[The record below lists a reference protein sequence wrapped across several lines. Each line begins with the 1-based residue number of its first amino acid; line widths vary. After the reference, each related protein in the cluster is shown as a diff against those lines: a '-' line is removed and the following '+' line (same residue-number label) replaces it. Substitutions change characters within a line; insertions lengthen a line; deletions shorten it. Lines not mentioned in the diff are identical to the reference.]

1 MTQPPEQNAGATDT
15 PGTTGSSEP
24 PRNFPPSHLT
34 PPDGAAAT
42 IGVTDAQVEAVS
54 EAGARRGRILAW
66 GLWDWGSA
74 AFNAVVTTF
83 VFTVYLTGESF
94 GPTGTVEA
102 QLGWALAIAG
112 LLIAVLAPITG
123 QRSDT
128 SGRRKLWLAVN
139 TYIVVAITLAMF
151 FVLPAPEYLLLG
163 LFLVAA
169 GNVFFEFAG
178 VNYNAMLVQVSTPR
192 SIGKVSGFGWG
203 MGYVGGIVL
212 LLIVYFGFI
221 QPEVGLFGVTGDN
234 GLDVRVTMVV
244 SAVWFGL
251 FALPVLF
258 AVPEYR
264 NPAAV
269 GREKVGFFASYAR
282 LGRDIKR
289 LWKEQR
295 NTVWFLLASAVFRD
309 GLAGVFTFGGV
320 LAASVFG
327 FSAGEVIIFAIAAN
341 VVAGIS
347 TIAVGALDDKLGAK
361 PVIVTALIGLVV
373 SGLIVFFL
381 HDGGQLVFWTAGL
394 ALCLFVGPA
403 QSASRTFLARLIPA
417 GREGEVFGLYAT
429 TGRAVSFLAPTAFA
443 LFVTIG
449 GEPYYGILGIVLVI
463 ALGLGLLIPVK
474 ATAPRPL
481 SLSKRACRLDPLV
494 ERVVF
499 GQDRPRTTKPVAE
512 SDPFKSSG
520 CASSS
525 AHAAS
530 ARLRPSCAAARR
542 SRRACGS
549 RCGACRSRRARGATA
564 PAARP

>member
-1 MTQPPEQNAGATDT
+1 MTEPTDPAG
-15 PGTTGSSEP
+15 
-24 PRNFPPSHLT
+24 PRNFPP
-34 PPDGAAAT
+34 PPLAPADGAAAA
-42 IGVTDAQVEAVS
+42 IGVTTEQVEAVT
-54 EAGARRGRILAW
+54 EAGARKGRILAW

-83 VFTVYLTGESF
+83 VFTVYLTSDSF
-94 GPTGTVEA
+94 GPSGTVEA

-112 LLIAVLAPITG
+112 LLIAVLAPVTG

-128 SGRRKLWLAVN
+128 SGRRKFWLAVN
-139 TYIVVAITLAMF
+139 TYLVVACTLAMF
-151 FVLPAPEYLLLG
+151 FVLPAPEYLVLG

-169 GNVFFEFAG
+169 GNIFFEFAG

-221 QPEVGLFGVTGDN
+221 QPEVGLFGVTSDD
-234 GLDVRVTMVV
+234 GLAVRVSMLV
-244 SAVWFGL
+244 SALWFGL

-264 NPAAV
+264 GPAV
-269 GREKVGFFASYAR
+269 GREKVGFLGSYAR
-282 LGRDIKR
+282 LGHDIAR
-289 LWKEQR
+289 LWREER

-327 FSAGEVIIFAIAAN
+327 FSPGEVIIFAIAAN
-341 VVAGIS
+341 VVAGVS
-347 TIAVGALDDKLGAK
+347 TIAVGALDDRLGAK
-361 PVIVTALIGLVV
+361 PVIIIALAGLVV
-373 SGLIVFFL
+373 SGLAVFFL

-443 LFVTIG
+443 LFVTLG
-449 GEPYYGILGIVLVI
+449 GAPYFGILGIVLVLAI
-463 ALGLGLLIPVK
+463 GLALLIPVK
-474 ATAPRPL
+474 A
-481 SLSKRACRLDPLV
+481 
-494 ERVVF
+494 
-499 GQDRPRTTKPVAE
+499 
-512 SDPFKSSG
+512 
-520 CASSS
+520 
-525 AHAAS
+525 
-530 ARLRPSCAAARR
+530 ARQ
-542 SRRACGS
+542 GV
-549 RCGACRSRRARGATA
+549 
-564 PAARP
+564 